1 MKKIIVLCTGNSCR
15 SQMAEGYL
23 KKYLRNKAEIF
34 SAGTKN
40 HHINQKAVEI
50 MMDDGIDISSQTSNN
65 VLEYSN
71 INFDYVIT
79 VCDHANETCPTIFAK
94 KAIRIHHNF
103 FDPSSISDKNII
115 DISFKKCREEIK
127 KFCSIFSKKYFN

>member
-1 MKKIIVLCTGNSCR
+1 
-15 SQMAEGYL
+15 
-23 KKYLRNKAEIF
+23 
-34 SAGTKN
+34 
-40 HHINQKAVEI
+40 
-50 MMDDGIDISSQTSNN
+50 MMNDGIDISNQTSNN

-103 FDPSSISDKNII
+103 FDPSSIVDKNII
-115 DISFKKCREEIK
+115 DISFKKIREEIK
-127 KFCSIFSKKYFN
+127 KFCLDFSEKYFN